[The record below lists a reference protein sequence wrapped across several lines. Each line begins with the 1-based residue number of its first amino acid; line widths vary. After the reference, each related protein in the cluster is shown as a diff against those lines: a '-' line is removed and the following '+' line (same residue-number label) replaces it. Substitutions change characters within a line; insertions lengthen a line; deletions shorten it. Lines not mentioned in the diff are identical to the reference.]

1 MWDKEGQMNTEERDS
16 MNYPESTHILIAVD
30 GSDNARRA
38 VTYVGDFLQ
47 GLPWV
52 HVTLLTIVSEPP
64 EDYFTGPDERLEWV
78 SSHTDT
84 AEKMLKEYRDIL
96 TGAGFRETAVDDK
109 LIVKNCASIAE
120 CILEEQKKLRS
131 STIVIGR
138 RGISKK
144 EEFIFGST
152 SNKILH
158 SAKNCSLWVIE

>member
-1 MWDKEGQMNTEERDS
+1 MNTEERKDNQS
-16 MNYPESTHILIAVD
+16 PVGTHILIAVD
-30 GSDNARRA
+30 GSENARRA
-38 VTYVGDFLQ
+38 VTYVADFLR

-52 HVTLLTIVSEPP
+52 NVTLLTIVSEPP
-64 EDYFTGPDERLEWV
+64 EDYFTGQDERQLWV
-78 SSHTDT
+78 AKHTET
-84 AEKMLKEYRDIL
+84 AEKMLKEYRSIL
-96 TGAGFRETAVDDK
+96 TGAGFKETAVENRMV
-109 LIVKNCASIAE
+109 VKSCASIAE